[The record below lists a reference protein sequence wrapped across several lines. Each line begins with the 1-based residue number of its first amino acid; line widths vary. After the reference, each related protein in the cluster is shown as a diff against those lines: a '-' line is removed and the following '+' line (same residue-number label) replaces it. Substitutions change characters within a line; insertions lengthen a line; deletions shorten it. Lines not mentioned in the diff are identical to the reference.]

1 MSRTNRTGALPPP
14 VLLCQLASSPLSS
27 AHSPPLPPSLWL
39 MAPKLPCAKYQYVVT
54 SAGPKILP
62 VDEPSCKDEES
73 PADYNAGGYL
83 PVKVGDTFSGNRY
96 RVVRKLGWGH
106 FSTVWLVKDTQS
118 NRHSAL
124 KVVKS
129 AGRYAETARDEIKLL
144 SRVSAFSPNHPG
156 REHIVSFLDSFNHQ
170 GPESSHVCIV
180 FEPLGENLLAL
191 IERNKKKGVPRS
203 LVRVIAKQILLGLE
217 YLHDECDL
225 VHTDIKPE
233 NILIS
238 IPDIEAHIQNELS
251 QSPSPTSRRVGI
263 PLPTK
268 SRAGVT
274 IPNSQQRARKQVQIF
289 DSQPIASPGRSL
301 GRTSSGLTSPV
312 TNAAQ
317 DSSVSGSIGQT
328 GSYIAQMQLS
338 RTSGGYPSY
347 PTYYSGTV
355 GSLSSSVPKVSS
367 GLSTSVPKSDQKV
380 GQTFAAKSITAVPS
394 RMINSPSTSSS
405 SSSISSALA
414 SATTGSSSMIS
425 TPPTS
430 LSHSIGNVALE
441 FMGTG
446 KFENELRTGPRI
458 SPPDNRSSEE
468 DERDGLVIGVKKVK
482 PGLEVQNKSM
492 LSTSWKSSEP
502 TSESW
507 IDRIS
512 SSLKSNSSLK
522 RDSKQRPAHG
532 HTRSNSGLTNT
543 NFWKDPGT
551 AAPAPAILVSAV
563 VGAGGREDDF
573 SKVSAVESPPPTN
586 SERSSATVTVARP
599 SPAGTPLPMH
609 KKSTSLVNGV
619 SKLINDT
626 SALLSGGA
634 SPNDTTTHDS
644 IDDTLSNSTNQHLSL
659 LTQTAPTRTSST
671 KSPSKRAIPRAS
683 PPQQISQLSA
693 HMHLHNPS
701 SSHSPGSN
709 PPIKSRSSRLADHR
723 PISSVIS
730 IPSTSVT
737 PIPASPG
744 LAAPPPTPVESPS
757 TSALIPSEWTES
769 SSPTPQPHQ
778 TRAALPPLQTPADDY
793 PLSPPISIK
802 IADLGNATPSKKH
815 FTEDIQT
822 RQYRAPEAILGR
834 RDWDARADIW
844 SVACVVFELL
854 TAEYLF
860 DPQGQGELFTKDDD
874 HMAQIIELLGDF
886 PLEVKMGGKYS
897 RELFDHSG
905 ALRYIK
911 TLKPWPLKRVMV
923 EKYLYSEAEADAL
936 CSFLEPMLA
945 VDMRERANARDVK
958 NHPWL
963 EPSKDDGIV
972 TEW

>member
-1 MSRTNRTGALPPP
+1 
-14 VLLCQLASSPLSS
+14 
-27 AHSPPLPPSLWL
+27 
-39 MAPKLPCAKYQYVVT
+39 MAPKQPCAKYQYVVT

-62 VDEPSCKDEES
+62 VDEPCCKDEES

-83 PVKVGDTFSGNRY
+83 PVKVGDTFSGSRY

-106 FSTVWLVKDTQS
+106 FSTVWLVKDSQTQ
-118 NRHSAL
+118 RHSAL

-144 SRVSAFSPNHPG
+144 SRVSAFSPTHPG
-156 REHIVSFLDSFNHQ
+156 REHIVSFLDSFSHQ

-191 IERNKKKGVPRS
+191 IERNKKKGVPRP

-238 IPDIEAHIQNELS
+238 IPNIEMHIYNELS
-251 QSPSPTSRRVGI
+251 QSPSPTSRRVGV

-268 SRAGVT
+268 SRAGVS

-289 DSQPIASPGRSL
+289 DSQPLASPGRS
-301 GRTSSGLTSPV
+301 SSGFASPSV
-312 TNAAQ
+312 NIHQ
-317 DSSVSGSIGQT
+317 DSSVNGSVSQN
-328 GSYIAQMQLS
+328 GSYNAQMQLS
-338 RTSGGYPSY
+338 RMGVGY

-355 GSLSSSVPKVSS
+355 ASLSSSVPKIPS
-367 GLSTSVPKSDQKV
+367 GLSASAPKNEHKV
-380 GQTFAAKSITAVPS
+380 NQVLSSKGITAVPS
-394 RMINSPSTSSS
+394 RIINSPSTSSS

-441 FMGTG
+441 FIGTG
-446 KFENELRTGPRI
+446 KFETELRTGPRV
-458 SPPDNRSSEE
+458 SPPEHKSS
-468 DERDGLVIGVKKVK
+468 DEGSLVIPSKKVK
-482 PGLEVQNKSM
+482 PTLEAEIKSAV
-492 LSTSWKSSEP
+492 STSWNASEAV
-502 TSESW
+502 SGSW
-507 IDRIS
+507 MGKIS

-522 RDSKQRPAHG
+522 RASKQHSAAHG
-532 HTRSNSGLTNT
+532 HTRSNSGLTNA

-563 VGAGGREDDF
+563 VGAGGRDDDF
-573 SKVSAVESPPPTN
+573 SKVSTIESPPPGT
-586 SERSSATVTVARP
+586 SEHSSATVTVARP
-599 SPAGTPLPMH
+599 SPTGTPLPIT
-609 KKSTSLVNGV
+609 KKSSSLVNGV
-619 SKLINDT
+619 SKLFHDPTI
-626 SALLSGGA
+626 LLSGGA
-634 SPNDTTTHDS
+634 SPNDSTTHDN
-644 IDDTLSNSTNQHLSL
+644 IDDTLSNSANHHLSL
-659 LTQTAPTRTSST
+659 LTQTAPTRPTSST
-671 KSPSKRAIPRAS
+671 KSPSKRTIPRVS

-693 HMHLHNPS
+693 HMHLHKPPS
-701 SSHSPGSN
+701 LHSHLSN
-709 PPIKSRSSRLADHR
+709 PRPKTQSRSSRLAEHP
-723 PISSVIS
+723 PISSVIPV
-730 IPSTSVT
+730 PSTSVT
-737 PIPASPG
+737 PVPSSPE
-744 LAAPPPTPVESPS
+744 LAAPPPTPVDSPS
-757 TSALIPSEWTES
+757 MSVLIPPLELTQS
-769 SSPTPQPHQ
+769 SQTTPQPHQ
-778 TRAALPPLQTPADDY
+778 NRTTLPLLRTPADDL
-793 PLSPPISIK
+793 PLQPPISIK

-897 RELFDHSG
+897 RELFDHTG
-905 ALRYIK
+905 ALRYIR
-911 TLKPWPLKRVMV
+911 TLKPWPLKRVMI
-923 EKYLYSEAEADAL
+923 EKYLYSESDADAL
-936 CSFLEPMLA
+936 CAFLKPMLT
-945 VDMRERANARDVK
+945 VDMRERVNACDMK

-963 EPSKDDGIV
+963 EPSKEDGIV